1 MFRWLFGRDPHKKQN
16 HDIRMPD
23 VDELPNIEEVFD
35 KARSAAAGQGE
46 PPPGVSGRHV
56 VIVTP
61 GRMLMF
67 HPCPPPG
74 SMPKKQVASMEAMIS
89 PKVKRN
95 IAAIAYTE
103 LGAVTEAPT
112 TIPFF
117 GILMGL
123 AYIGHSVWIFEG
135 HSSALAAGCK
145 DADVLIVDSS
155 MVPFLRNDWAPAA
168 SGAMRRAEIY
178 LHDRATYSL
187 RKIG

>member
-1 MFRWLFGRDPHKKQN
+1 
-16 HDIRMPD
+16 
-23 VDELPNIEEVFD
+23 
-35 KARSAAAGQGE
+35 
-46 PPPGVSGRHV
+46 
-56 VIVTP
+56 
-61 GRMLMF
+61 
-67 HPCPPPG
+67 
-74 SMPKKQVASMEAMIS
+74 MEAMIS

-123 AYIGHSVWIFEG
+123 AYFGHSVWIFEG
-135 HSSALAAGCK
+135 HFSALAAGCK

-155 MVPFLRNDWAPAA
+155 VVPFLRNDWAPAA
-168 SGAMRRAEIY
+168 SSAMRRAEIY

>member
-1 MFRWLFGRDPHKKQN
+1 
-16 HDIRMPD
+16 
-23 VDELPNIEEVFD
+23 
-35 KARSAAAGQGE
+35 
-46 PPPGVSGRHV
+46 
-56 VIVTP
+56 
-61 GRMLMF
+61 
-67 HPCPPPG
+67 
-74 SMPKKQVASMEAMIS
+74 MEAMIS

-103 LGAVTEAPT
+103 LEAVAEAPT

-155 MVPFLRNDWAPAA
+155 MVPFLRNDWAPTA
-168 SGAMRRAEIY
+168 SGVMRQAEIY